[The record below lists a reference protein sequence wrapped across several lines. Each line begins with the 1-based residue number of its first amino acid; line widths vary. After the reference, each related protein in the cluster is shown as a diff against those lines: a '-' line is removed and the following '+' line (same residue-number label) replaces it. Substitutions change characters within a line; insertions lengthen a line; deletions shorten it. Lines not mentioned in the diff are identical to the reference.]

1 MELGPYIRERHD
13 DEERPVDALVLHEV
27 CDERDGLDGL
37 PQPHLISQDAIQV
50 VVVQGHQPLQT
61 LDLKGQNVRTVHTT
75 NLWATLQDPVPWTTP
90 LSWCVL
96 TASPTSCESQPLVR
110 DDYTTLLLYLFA
122 YDLLKAK
129 E

>member
-75 NLWATLQDPVPWTTP
+75 NLWLPSKTLCPGRPHFPGVCSLPALLPVNHSHWLGMTIQHFCFTY
-90 LSWCVL
+90 LL
-96 TASPTSCESQPLVR
+96 TF
-110 DDYTTLLLYLFA
+110 Y
-122 YDLLKAK
+122 
-129 E
+129 